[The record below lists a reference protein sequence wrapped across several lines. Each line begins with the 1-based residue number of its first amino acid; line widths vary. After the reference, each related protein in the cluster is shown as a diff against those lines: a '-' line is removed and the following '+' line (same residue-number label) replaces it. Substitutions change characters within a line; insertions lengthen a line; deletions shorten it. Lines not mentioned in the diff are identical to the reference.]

1 MALDGRS
8 RTVCRWWCRMRVN
21 HPLSR
26 VALVSVILFLSSGCT
41 AAQPRIEIPE
51 TEAVQAAYRAGME
64 AALRGY
70 QEQTVDNDFPY
81 RNWSPP
87 LVQRL
92 WVPPRITGG
101 VFIPGHMEE
110 VIVKPGAWKREFSAP
125 LSAHQSLSDTRPYTH
140 DRTTEAFDRW
150 PADGSADARVSAP
163 SRVPPAPRVHP
174 TPRPGSTADWA
185 ELPPPGRQWLQQ

>member
-26 VALVSVILFLSSGCT
+26 VVLIGVILFLCSGCT

-81 RNWSPP
+81 R
-87 LVQRL
+87 
-92 WVPPRITGG
+92 
-101 VFIPGHMEE
+101 
-110 VIVKPGAWKREFSAP
+110 REFS
-125 LSAHQSLSDTRPYTH
+125 SK
-140 DRTTEAFDRW
+140 
-150 PADGSADARVSAP
+150 
-163 SRVPPAPRVHP
+163 
-174 TPRPGSTADWA
+174 
-185 ELPPPGRQWLQQ
+185 